1 VASDALPATTHGGQA
16 VVATGRGWTSS
27 ARLLRLPAVWL
38 FALVSVSTVVRA
50 GLTAWVPG
58 PWILPD
64 ELLYSEL
71 AKSIAD
77 GSRPAIRSVPV
88 FGWGE
93 VYPTLIAPAWVI
105 FDDPVWAYHAA
116 LAINALVMSLVAVP
130 AYLLARLFVAT
141 KLAFVVAAMA
151 VLVPSM
157 TYTGV
162 LMTENAFYPA
172 FVLALFLVARSVRR
186 PTLGAQALALFGLGL
201 LAFTRLQGLALAG
214 AYAGAVVVHAVTGP
228 RAERVRYLRR
238 FLPSVGLGLVACV
251 VPVAVST
258 ARRDGPLGWLGAR
271 SGTFDVVRPG
281 EIPKWFAYLAA
292 DLLLYVAVVP
302 IVAAAVVVGLGLAR
316 RAAEEQ
322 RLFASVA
329 LPTALAMLGSVSL
342 VSATFDVDG
351 GESVNER
358 YVFALVPLLFVGL
371 ALWIQSGLPRP
382 RPWALAIL
390 VTACVLPV
398 IVPVD
403 HFEYTAEFQ
412 SLALLPWQS
421 IPASRLALAACVA
434 VFTAACGLVWATLR
448 RESTGR
454 AWMLAGA
461 AMIVVGAIASLAHAE
476 RATNSATPVS
486 VGRVTWVDDAVPAGA
501 RVAVLWD
508 ERSAGGRWLDPFY
521 PWVMVTELFNTSL
534 GEVYRLGPPTYY
546 EGWLPTV
553 PVRERA
559 DGSLALAPGSR
570 ATVDYVLTTCRTSI
584 DGTVVA
590 RSLNGSLVLSRV
602 DGALRIAPGPTC
614 RKNVPWVP

>member
-1 VASDALPATTHGGQA
+1 MASDALPATTRASQA
-16 VVATGRGWTSS
+16 VVATRRGWTSF
-27 ARLLRLPAVWL
+27 ARLIRLPAVWL
-38 FALVSVSTVVRA
+38 FALVGFSTVARA
-50 GLTAWVPG
+50 GLTVRVPG

-77 GSRPAIRSVPV
+77 GSRPAIRGVPV

-130 AYLLARLFVAT
+130 AYLLARLFVGP
-141 KLAFVVAAMA
+141 KRAFVVAAMA
-151 VLVPSM
+151 LVVPSM

-162 LMTENAFYPA
+162 VMTENAFYPA

-186 PTLGAQALALFGLGL
+186 PTLGAQALALLGLGV
-201 LAFTRLQGLALAG
+201 LAFTRLQGLALVG
-214 AYAGAVVVHAVTGP
+214 AYAGAVFVYAVTGP
-228 RAERVRYLRR
+228 RAELTRYLGR
-238 FLPSVGLGLVACV
+238 FLPTVGVGLIASIA
-251 VPVAVST
+251 PVAIST
-258 ARRDGPLGWLGAR
+258 ARGDGPLGWLGAR

-281 EIPKWFAYLAA
+281 EIPKWFAYLTG

-302 IVAAAVVVGLGLAR
+302 IVAAAVVAGLGMSH
-316 RAAEEQ
+316 RAAEAQ

-329 LPTALAMLGSVSL
+329 LPTTLAVLGSVSL

-371 ALWIQSGLPRP
+371 ALWVESELPRP
-382 RPWALAIL
+382 RPWAWALLGA
-390 VTACVLPV
+390 ACVLPV
-398 IVPVD
+398 IVPIER
-403 HFEYTAEFQ
+403 FEYTAEFQ

-421 IPASRLALAACVA
+421 IPASGLVLAACVGG
-434 VFTAACGLVWATLR
+434 FTAACGLVWVTLR
-448 RESTGR
+448 RESAGR

-461 AMIVVGAIASLAHAE
+461 TMVVVGAVASLAHAE

-486 VGRVTWVDDAVPAGA
+486 VARATWVDDAVPAGA

-508 ERSAGGRWLDPFY
+508 ERRARGEALDPFY
-521 PWVMVTELFNTSL
+521 PWLMVTEFFNTSL
-534 GEVYRLGPPTYY
+534 GDVFRLGPPTYY
-546 EGWLPTV
+546 EDWLPTV
-553 PVRERA
+553 PVEQRA
-559 DGSLALAPGSR
+559 NGSVELSGGGRVVA
-570 ATVDYVLTTCRTSI
+570 DYVLTTCRTST
-584 DGTVVA
+584 DGAVVA

-602 DGALRIAPGPTC
+602 DGPLRIASGPTC
-614 RKNVPWVP
+614 RKAVPWVP